1 MQDFRS
7 KKEKKKY
14 IEKLL
19 FRFID
24 AIASKKKIVHDSG
37 HRAGVN

>member
-24 AIASKKKIVHDSG
+24 AIASKKKRLFTILATERV
-37 HRAGVN
+37 